1 MSCDITSG
9 FTLGCRDNT
18 GGIKAI
24 YILSGSISDINTDA
38 NQKITGITGSGEFYK
53 FELFRQTSNY
63 AEEITATPEN
73 GTIFYNQTLAAV
85 FFKMKQ
91 AVRNQVNTLAQNPN
105 LKVIVQTN
113 NGTIDGSGAFFLMGQ
128 TNGAQ
133 LLSGTSQ
140 TGTAFGDLNG
150 YNLTFSGQEPFPA
163 SEVEAGTTADP
174 NQNDVFSGVL
184 SGITVDYG
192 PF

>member
-1 MSCDITSG
+1 
-9 FTLGCRDNT
+9 
-18 GGIKAI
+18 
-24 YILSGSISDINTDA
+24 
-38 NQKITGITGSGEFYK
+38 
-53 FELFRQTSNY
+53 
-63 AEEITATPEN
+63 
-73 GTIFYNQTLAAV
+73 
-85 FFKMKQ
+85 MKQ

-174 NQNDVFSGVL
+174 NQNDVFEGVL
-184 SGITVDYG
+184 DGIGVEYG